1 MWYNIIS
8 KGEKIMKITKKQME
22 ILEENFNVDETE
34 YSNGKYLSLEQ
45 WTNGGVDMFIEL
57 DMEED
62 LIKGLENY
70 IENFD
75 IDDEIDLYR
84 ESKDYRE
91 HFRITESVR
100 DFEDWVEFINDIIK
114 QLRECESNNDKRI

>member
-1 MWYNIIS
+1 
-8 KGEKIMKITKKQME
+8 
-22 ILEENFNVDETE
+22 
-34 YSNGKYLSLEQ
+34 
-45 WTNGGVDMFIEL
+45 MFIEL

-84 ESKDYRE
+84 ENKDYRE

-100 DFEDWVEFINDIIK
+100 DFEDWVEFINDIIE

>member
-1 MWYNIIS
+1 
-8 KGEKIMKITKKQME
+8 MKITKKQME

-57 DMEED
+57 DMKED
-62 LIKGLENY
+62 LIKGIENY